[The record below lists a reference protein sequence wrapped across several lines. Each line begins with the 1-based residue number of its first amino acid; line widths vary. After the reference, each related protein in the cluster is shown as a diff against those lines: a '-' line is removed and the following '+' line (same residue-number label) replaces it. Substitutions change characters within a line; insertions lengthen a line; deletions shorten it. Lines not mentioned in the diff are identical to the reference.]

1 MGETYPR
8 IYRYGPGSIAVTW
21 GFGLVFIGGAAAC
34 AIFAGQWAS
43 HAPWLLR
50 GICVPI
56 GLFGLLLL
64 LSLTCRLTLYEDC
77 FEYKGLIAVRRVTKA
92 DIVRTQNVKKKIVTT
107 TLTVALKDG
116 RKVEV
121 SDFGRMDDVFAEWF
135 DAFPNAENE
144 ARKTRD
150 EALLANPAFGSNPT
164 EREAHVNADVDRL
177 NLLGWPC
184 YGIAMWGM
192 IWPQPYQVCLPV
204 LLTMPLLGLIATYAS
219 QGRWGMLEG
228 HRTGRLSIGNTLFVA
243 PASIV
248 ALRALTDDHVVDG
261 IMPAVWGAAT
271 GIGLMALNGLIER
284 RLSWARAVGFA
295 VLWGLYAWGGLLY
308 ADTRLDPAPG
318 RAIPVQVRDKGEGEH
333 DHSLTVT
340 AWGPRKSDNEVVV
353 GRRLFGRVHKGGTVC
368 IYVYPGRLNWP
379 WYEAGL
385 CPRGK

>member
-135 DAFPNAENE
+135 DAFPNAETKRERPGTRPCWPIRRSAAIRPN
-144 ARKTRD
+144 ARPMSMRTWIGSIF
-150 EALLANPAFGSNPT
+150 LAGPAT
-164 EREAHVNADVDRL
+164 
-177 NLLGWPC
+177 
-184 YGIAMWGM
+184 
-192 IWPQPYQVCLPV
+192 
-204 LLTMPLLGLIATYAS
+204 AS
-219 QGRWGMLEG
+219 RC
-228 HRTGRLSIGNTLFVA
+228 
-243 PASIV
+243 
-248 ALRALTDDHVVDG
+248 
-261 IMPAVWGAAT
+261 GA
-271 GIGLMALNGLIER
+271 
-284 RLSWARAVGFA
+284 
-295 VLWGLYAWGGLLY
+295 
-308 ADTRLDPAPG
+308 
-318 RAIPVQVRDKGEGEH
+318 
-333 DHSLTVT
+333 
-340 AWGPRKSDNEVVV
+340 
-353 GRRLFGRVHKGGTVC
+353 
-368 IYVYPGRLNWP
+368 
-379 WYEAGL
+379 
-385 CPRGK
+385 